1 MATTG
6 NKATGA
12 DPMASILN
20 DPLYQE
26 ALKSYYNETY
36 APGLAQSQYN
46 IGQARNNLV
55 QNNLTRGQAQKE
67 AIQRT
72 AGGYASR
79 GFRSPKMV
87 TKDFAAIQGRT
98 AAQRR
103 EEENIINSQ
112 QNQQDVLYGANPEQG
127 GFFKNPA
134 GYGSIGAGA
143 RRASLAELFRL
154 TDKYKDLGLGY

>member
-1 MATTG
+1 MATTASG
-6 NKATGA
+6 AGA

-36 APGLAQSQYN
+36 IPGLTQSQYN
-46 IGQARNNLV
+46 IGQSKSKLV
-55 QNNLTRGQAQKE
+55 ENDLTRGQAQKE

-87 TKDFAAIQGRT
+87 TKDFAGIQGRT

-103 EEENIINSQ
+103 EEEAGINAQ
-112 QNQQDVLYGANPEQG
+112 QNQQDVLYGANKDLG
-127 GFFKNPA
+127 GFFRNPT

-143 RRASLAELFRL
+143 RRASLAELFSL
-154 TDKYKDLGLGY
+154 TDKYKELGLGY

>member
-1 MATTG
+1 MATTASG
-6 NKATGA
+6 AGA

-36 APGLAQSQYN
+36 IPGLTQSQYN
-46 IGQARNNLV
+46 IGQSKSKLV
-55 QNNLTRGQAQKE
+55 ENDLTRAQAQRE

-87 TKDFAAIQGRT
+87 TKDFAGIQGRT

-103 EEENIINSQ
+103 EEEAGINAQ
-112 QNQQDVLYGANPEQG
+112 QNQQDVLYGANKDLG
-127 GFFKNPA
+127 GFFKNPT
-134 GYGSIGAGA
+134 GYGSVGAGA
-143 RRASLAELFRL
+143 RRASLAELFSL
-154 TDKYKDLGLGY
+154 TDKYKELGLGY

>member
-6 NKATGA
+6 NRAAGA

-26 ALKSYYNETY
+26 ALKAYYNETY

-103 EEENIINSQ
+103 EEEAGINAQ

-127 GFFKNPA
+127 GFFRNPT

-143 RRASLAELFRL
+143 RRAALAQLFQL

>member
-6 NKATGA
+6 SAGAA

-26 ALKSYYNETY
+26 ALKAYYNETY
-36 APGLAQSQYN
+36 IPGLTQSQYN
-46 IGQARNNLV
+46 IGQSKSRLV
-55 QNNLTRGQAQKE
+55 ENDLTRAQAQRE

-87 TKDFAAIQGRT
+87 TKDFAGIQGRT

-103 EEENIINSQ
+103 EEEAGINAQ
-112 QNQQDVLYGANPEQG
+112 QNQQDVLYGANPNLG
-127 GFFKNPA
+127 GFFKDPTS
-134 GYGSIGAGA
+134 YGSIGAGA
-143 RRASLAELFRL
+143 RRASLAELFSL
-154 TDKYKDLGLGY
+154 TDKYKELGLGY

>member
-1 MATTG
+1 MATTASG
-6 NKATGA
+6 AGA

-36 APGLAQSQYN
+36 IPGLTQSQYN
-46 IGQARNNLV
+46 IGQSKSKLV
-55 QNNLTRGQAQKE
+55 ENDLTRAQAQRE

-87 TKDFAAIQGRT
+87 TKDFAGIQGRT

-103 EEENIINSQ
+103 EEEAGINAQ
-112 QNQQDVLYGANPEQG
+112 QNQQDVLYGANKDLG
-127 GFFKNPA
+127 GFFKNPT

-143 RRASLAELFRL
+143 RRASLAELFSL
-154 TDKYKDLGLGY
+154 TDKYKELGLGY

>member
-1 MATTG
+1 MATTASG
-6 NKATGA
+6 AGA

-36 APGLAQSQYN
+36 IPGLTQSQYN
-46 IGQARNNLV
+46 IGQSKSKLV
-55 QNNLTRGQAQKE
+55 ENDLTRGQAQRE

-87 TKDFAAIQGRT
+87 TKDFAGIQGRT

-103 EEENIINSQ
+103 EEEAGINAQ
-112 QNQQDVLYGANPEQG
+112 QNQQDVLYGANKDLG
-127 GFFKNPA
+127 GFFKNPT

-143 RRASLAELFRL
+143 RRASLAELFSL
-154 TDKYKDLGLGY
+154 TDKYKELGLGY

>member
-6 NKATGA
+6 SSAATP
-12 DPMASILN
+12 DPMADILN

-36 APGLAQSQYN
+36 VPGLTQSQYN
-46 IGQARNNLV
+46 IGQARSNLV
-55 QNNLTRGQAQKE
+55 QNDLTRAQAQRE

-87 TKDFAAIQGRT
+87 TKDFAGIQGRT

-103 EEENIINSQ
+103 EEENAINTQ

-127 GFFKNPA
+127 GFFKNPT

-143 RRASLAELFRL
+143 RRASLSELFKL
-154 TDKYKDLGLGY
+154 TDKYKELGLGY

>member
-1 MATTG
+1 MATTASG
-6 NKATGA
+6 AGA

-36 APGLAQSQYN
+36 IPGLTQSQYN
-46 IGQARNNLV
+46 IGQSKSKLV
-55 QNNLTRGQAQKE
+55 ENDLTRGQAQKE

-103 EEENIINSQ
+103 EEQSGINAQ
-112 QNQQDVLYGANPEQG
+112 QNQQDVLYGANKDLG
-127 GFFKNPA
+127 GFFKNPT

-143 RRASLAELFRL
+143 RRASLAELFSL
-154 TDKYKDLGLGY
+154 TDKYKELGLGY

>member
-1 MATTG
+1 MATTASG
-6 NKATGA
+6 AGA

-36 APGLAQSQYN
+36 IPGLTQSQYN
-46 IGQARNNLV
+46 IGQSKSKLV
-55 QNNLTRGQAQKE
+55 ENDLTRAQAQRE

-87 TKDFAAIQGRT
+87 TKDFAGIQGRT

-103 EEENIINSQ
+103 EEESGINAQ
-112 QNQQDVLYGANPEQG
+112 QNQQDVLYGANKDLG
-127 GFFKNPA
+127 GFFKNPT

-143 RRASLAELFRL
+143 RRASLAELFSL
-154 TDKYKDLGLGY
+154 TDKYKELGLGY

>member
-1 MATTG
+1 MA
-6 NKATGA
+6 
-12 DPMASILN
+12 DILN

-36 APGLAQSQYN
+36 IPGLTQSQYN
-46 IGQARNNLV
+46 IGQAKSNLV
-55 QNNLTRGQAQKE
+55 QNDLTRAQAQRE

-87 TKDFAAIQGRT
+87 TKDFAGIQGRT

-103 EEENIINSQ
+103 EEEAGINAQ
-112 QNQQDVLYGANPEQG
+112 QNQQEVLYGANPDLG
-127 GFFKNPA
+127 GFFKNPT
-134 GYGSIGAGA
+134 GYGSVGAGA
-143 RRASLAELFRL
+143 RRASLSELFKL